1 MSDTHTPDNSK
12 GLPKDDTPD
21 DQLTEIRSLIIGSE
35 QAQLGKLQERLDNPK
50 LFARDISRVLPEAVI
65 LRSSQD
71 KKLATALMSTVEEVV
86 SSSIKKDRE
95 TLVNALFPVMGPAI
109 RKAVTETFRK
119 MLQSFNQALEKSLS
133 LDGLKWRLEAIRT
146 GKSFA
151 EVVLLHSLVYR
162 VEQVFL
168 IHKETGLLL
177 QHVVGEEVA
186 FRDADMVSGM
196 LTAIQDFVRDS
207 FGIQKSEDEIDTIQ
221 IGELTVWITQGPELV
236 LPAVI
241 RGTAPEE
248 LKSVFQEALENTHL
262 EQSDTLKSFDGDT
275 APFETSRHHLET
287 CLQAQYKTKKQKLS
301 PFLWIL
307 LGAIIIALGTWG
319 FCSARNHLRWANCLK
334 KINAERGVLVTAA
347 GKRDGK
353 YFISGLRDPLATDP
367 MAVLSESKFDSEKV
381 ISHWEPYY
389 ALHPEFI
396 IARAKIILNPPE
408 TLRLELINNVLHAT
422 GSASHQWID
431 EAHKIV
437 RVIPGI
443 AQFQEKNLIDTDIR
457 NLTTI
462 KNWIENQRL
471 RFAVNSS
478 DPVPGQSDIL
488 RTLAKEIRKLQALTQ
503 LLDKRFYIKII
514 GHTDQ
519 SGSEKKNLSLSQE
532 RANFIASVLITEGL
546 KGINYKAV
554 GVGSSESLC
563 EEMAGKNREFYRGVS
578 FNIVLT
584 DRPTTKG
591 N

>member
-1 MSDTHTPDNSK
+1 M
-12 GLPKDDTPD
+12 
-21 DQLTEIRSLIIGSE
+21 
-35 QAQLGKLQERLDNPK
+35 
-50 LFARDISRVLPEAVI
+50 
-65 LRSSQD
+65 
-71 KKLATALMSTVEEVV
+71 
-86 SSSIKKDRE
+86 
-95 TLVNALFPVMGPAI
+95 
-109 RKAVTETFRK
+109 
-119 MLQSFNQALEKSLS
+119 
-133 LDGLKWRLEAIRT
+133 
-146 GKSFA
+146 
-151 EVVLLHSLVYR
+151 
-162 VEQVFL
+162 
-168 IHKETGLLL
+168 L

-207 FGIQKSEDEIDTIQ
+207 FGIQRSEDAIETIQ
-221 IGELTVWITQGPELV
+221 IGELTVWVTQGPEFV

-248 LKSVFQEALENTHL
+248 LKSVFQEALENIHL
-262 EQSDTLKSFDGDT
+262 EQSDTLESFDGDT
-275 APFETSRHHLET
+275 APFETSRHHLKT

-307 LGAIIIALGTWG
+307 LGAIIIALGSWG
-319 FCSARNHLRWANCLK
+319 FCSARNHLRWANYLK
-334 KINAERGVLVTAA
+334 KINAERGVLVTDA

-367 MAVLSESKFDSEKV
+367 MAVLPDSKFDSEKV

-408 TLRLELINNVLHAT
+408 TVRLELINNVLHAT
-422 GSASHQWID
+422 GSASHQWIA
-431 EAHKIV
+431 ETYKIA

-443 AQFQEKNLIDTDIR
+443 AQFQEKNLINTDIS

-471 RFAVNSS
+471 RFAVNSTN
-478 DPVPGQSDIL
+478 PVPGQNDTL

-554 GVGSSESLC
+554 GVGTSESLC
-563 EEMAGKNREFYRGVS
+563 EEMAGKNREFNRGVS

>member
-1 MSDTHTPDNSK
+1 MGETHTPNNSK
-12 GLPKDDTPD
+12 GLPKDDTSD
-21 DQLTEIRSLIIGSE
+21 DQLTAIRNLIIGQE

-50 LFARDISRVLPEAVI
+50 LLARDISRVLPEAVI

-71 KKLATALMSTVEEVV
+71 KKLATALMSTIEDVV

-133 LDGLKWRLEAIRT
+133 LDGLKWRMEAIRT
-146 GKSFA
+146 GKTFA

-177 QHVVGEEVA
+177 QHVVGQEVA

-196 LTAIQDFVRDS
+196 LTAIQDFVQDS
-207 FGIQKSEDEIDTIQ
+207 FGMQKSEDAIETIQ
-221 IGELTVWITQGPELV
+221 IGELTVWVTQGPELL
-236 LPAVI
+236 LPAAI

-248 LKSVFQEALENTHL
+248 LKSVFQEALENIHL
-262 EQSDTLKSFDGDT
+262 EQSDTLESFDGDT
-275 APFETSRHHLET
+275 APFETSKHHLET
-287 CLQAQYKTKKQKLS
+287 CLQTQYKTKKQKLS

-307 LGAIIIALGTWG
+307 LGVIIIALGSWG
-319 FCSARNHLRWANCLK
+319 FCFARNHLRWANYLK
-334 KINAERGVLVTAA
+334 KINAERGILVTDA

-367 MAVLSESKFDSEKV
+367 MAVLPDSKFDSEKV
-381 ISHWEPYY
+381 ISHWELYY

-408 TLRLELINNVLHAT
+408 TVRLELINNVLHAT
-422 GSASHQWID
+422 GSASHQWIA
-431 EAHKIV
+431 EAHKIA

-443 AQFQEKNLIDTDIR
+443 AQFQEKNLINTDIS

-471 RFAVNSS
+471 CFAVNSTNL
-478 DPVPGQSDIL
+478 VPGQNDTL
-488 RTLAKEIRKLQALTQ
+488 RTLAKEIQKLQAVTQ

-519 SGSEKKNLSLSQE
+519 SGSKKKNLSLSQE

-546 KGINYKAV
+546 KGIDYKAV
-554 GVGSSESLC
+554 GIGSSKSLC
-563 EEMAGKNREFYRGVS
+563 EEMAGKNREFNRGVS

>member
-1 MSDTHTPDNSK
+1 MSDPHTPNNSK

-21 DQLTEIRSLIIGSE
+21 DQLAEIRSLIIGPN
-35 QAQLGKLQERLDNPK
+35 QAQLGKLQERLDNPE

-71 KKLATALMSTVEEVV
+71 KKLATALMSTIEEVV
-86 SSSIKKDRE
+86 RSSIKKDRG
-95 TLVNALFPVMGPAI
+95 TLVGALFPVMGPAI
-109 RKAVTETFRK
+109 RKAVTETFTK
-119 MLQSFNQALEKSLS
+119 MLQSLNQALEKSLS

-146 GKSFA
+146 GKTFA

-177 QHVVGEEVA
+177 QHVAGEEVA
-186 FRDADMVSGM
+186 FRDADMISGM

-207 FGIQKSEDEIDTIQ
+207 FGMQKSEDEIETIQ
-221 IGELTVWITQGPELV
+221 IGELTIWVTQGPELI
-236 LPAVI
+236 LPAAI

-248 LKSVFQEALENTHL
+248 LKLVFQEALENIHL
-262 EQSDTLKSFDGDT
+262 EQSDTLESFDGDT
-275 APFETSRHHLET
+275 APFETSRHYLKI

-307 LGAIIIALGTWG
+307 LGAIIIALGSWG
-319 FCSARNHLRWANCLK
+319 FCSARNHLRWANYLK
-334 KINAERGVLVTAA
+334 KINSERGVIVTDA

-367 MAVLSESKFDSEKV
+367 MAVLPDSKFDSENV

-408 TLRLELINNVLHAT
+408 TVRLELINNVLHAT
-422 GSASHQWID
+422 GSASHQWIA
-431 EAHKIV
+431 EAYKIA

-443 AQFQEKNLIDTDIR
+443 AQFHEKNLIDTDISH
-457 NLTTI
+457 LTTI

-471 RFAVNSS
+471 RFAVNSIN
-478 DPVPGQSDIL
+478 PVPGQNDTL

-503 LLDKRFYIKII
+503 FLDKRFYIKII

-519 SGSEKKNLSLSQE
+519 SGSEKKNLALSQE
-532 RANFIASVLITEGL
+532 RANFVASVLIIEGL

-563 EEMAGKNREFYRGVS
+563 EEMAEKHREFNRGVS
-578 FNIVLT
+578 FNIILT

-591 N
+591 D